1 MNPNTYNLLADH
13 IVGTLPDSVAG
24 RRALLTNLAETLPR
38 TNEKRAAVLTVLATL
53 DQHVIAQREFPFS
66 EPPFTTPAAPAE
78 P

>member
-1 MNPNTYNLLADH
+1 MNSHMYDLLADH

-24 RRALLTNLAETLPR
+24 RRILLTNLAETLPR

-66 EPPFTTPAAPAE
+66 EPPFTAATASTE